1 MLTNSATLYLVDI
14 CEKYPDNKYIVAEWE
29 DLKALNTQENPD
41 FDLQALWKELKMN
54 GCLVNK
60 YADDEEVCFTL
71 TDKAR
76 VLVQE
81 YKVYLEQMKAQAE
94 AEGQETSDGLD
105 NAFIKTD
112 ENGSLVVMPT
122 SGEAVKKRKF
132 ELKKLKKNA
141 MGRGF
146 IGGLISGAIAGLIFG
161 IIGGIIINLILK

>member
-14 CEKYPDNKYIVAEWE
+14 CDKYPDNKYLVVEWE
-29 DLKALNTQENPD
+29 DLKAISTQEDPN

-60 YADDEEVCFTL
+60 YADEQEVCFTL

-81 YKVYLEQMKAQAE
+81 YKAYLEQMKAQAE
-94 AEGQETSDGLD
+94 ADDKEPSGLD

-112 ENGSLVVMPT
+112 ENGSLVVMP
-122 SGEAVKKRKF
+122 SSNDAVKKRKF
-132 ELKKLKKNA
+132 EVKKLKKSA

-146 IGGLISGAIAGLIFG
+146 LGGLLSGCIMGLIFG
-161 IIGGIIINLILK
+161 VLGAVIISLLM

>member
-14 CEKYPDNKYIVAEWE
+14 CDKYPDNKYLVVEWE
-29 DLKALNTQENPD
+29 DLKAISTQEDPN

-60 YADDEEVCFTL
+60 YADEQEVCFTL

-81 YKVYLEQMKAQAE
+81 YKAYLEQMKAQAE
-94 AEGQETSDGLD
+94 ADDKEPSGLD

-112 ENGSLVVMPT
+112 ENGSLVVMP
-122 SGEAVKKRKF
+122 SSNDAVKKRKF
-132 ELKKLKKNA
+132 EVKKLKKSA

-146 IGGLISGAIAGLIFG
+146 LGGLLSGGIMGLIFG
-161 IIGGIIINLILK
+161 VLGAVIISLLM